1 MAWRRIQS
9 VALLAEGKTPQEV
22 QAITRYS
29 QPRWQQ
35 VVHCY
40 SAHGLIGL
48 RDLRHDN
55 PGGPTLLS
63 DAQILLLAQS
73 VRVDYGKG
81 VERTARPAVIA
92 RGVRSRCIW
101 DGLMSSWSPSA
112 SACNLR
118 DPCIRKPMSTHRRTG
133 PTGCRSAQDSAAYPK
148 IVPFSPRREQAR

>member
-73 VRVDYGKG
+73 VRVDCGEG
-81 VERTARPAVIA
+81 VERTGRPAVSA
-92 RGVRSRCIW
+92 RGVCARGASGT
-101 DGLMSSWSPSA
+101 GL
-112 SACNLR
+112 
-118 DPCIRKPMSTHRRTG
+118 
-133 PTGCRSAQDSAAYPK
+133 
-148 IVPFSPRREQAR
+148 